1 MPIHARLLH
10 VTAAL
15 SAAAFVA
22 SCPAAVPKVGEM
34 APDFVGIDTEDR
46 DTSLTTFRGK
56 VVVVSFWASWCGP
69 CLKEMPILER
79 IQETA
84 GKDQL
89 QVIAVNTE
97 SREVYRRAAK
107 VLGSFELML
116 NFDAGKKSSASYGVN
131 GIPHMI
137 IIDRGGRIVRIHHG
151 YNEESLDRIIAD
163 INRAL
168 QAAD

>member
-1 MPIHARLLH
+1 MPIHARVLH
-10 VTAAL
+10 ATVALCAAL
-15 SAAAFVA
+15 FV
-22 SCPAAVPKVGEM
+22 SGSPAATPKAGDM
-34 APDFVGIDTEDR
+34 APDVGIDHDDH
-46 DTSLTTFRGK
+46 DTLLSTFRGK

-69 CLKEMPILER
+69 CLKELPILER

-84 GKDQL
+84 GKEQI

-116 NFDAGKKSSASYGVN
+116 NFDVGQKRSTSYGVN

-137 IIDRGGRIVRIHHG
+137 IIDRAGRIVRINRG
-151 YNEESLDRIIAD
+151 YDEEGLDRIIAD
-163 INRAL
+163 INGAL
-168 QAAD
+168 QARN